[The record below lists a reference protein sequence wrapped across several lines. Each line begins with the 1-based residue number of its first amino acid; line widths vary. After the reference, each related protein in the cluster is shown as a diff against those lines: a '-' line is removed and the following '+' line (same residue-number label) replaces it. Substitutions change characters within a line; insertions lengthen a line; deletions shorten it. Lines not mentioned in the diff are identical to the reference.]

1 MDYKKLINGFK
12 SKEKR
17 VQNLLFLLG
26 VLIVTLIII
35 NSILN
40 ENEKEITG
48 SNISNVGNNKKSE
61 SMIKENNEFINVEN
75 LSYSNVHFEERLEEI
90 LSKIKGIETA
100 NVLITYSETE
110 EIIPIYNEN
119 NSISKTEEG
128 AGENKKIVKEESVTK
143 DIILDDSS
151 NILIQKKKSPKV
163 EGAIIVVKGDFDV
176 NVKTNIVSAVEAIT
190 GLASHKIQV
199 FEMGEN

>member
-17 VQNLLFLLG
+17 VQNLVFLL
-26 VLIVTLIII
+26 VLLIITLIII
-35 NSILN
+35 NGILEDD
-40 ENEKEITG
+40 ENKNTSVIN
-48 SNISNVGNNKKSE
+48 SSVSKNIS
-61 SMIKENNEFINVEN
+61 IENREDNDLVNVEN
-75 LSYSNVHFEERLEEI
+75 LSYSNTQFEEKLEEI
-90 LSKIKGIETA
+90 LSEIKGIEDA
-100 NVLITYSETE
+100 KVLITYSETE

-119 NSISKTEEG
+119 NSVSETEEG
-128 AGENKKIVKEESVTK
+128 VGENKKVVKEESITK

>member
-12 SKEKR
+12 SKEKTLE
-17 VQNLLFLLG
+17 NLVFLLII
-26 VLIVTLIII
+26 LIVTLIII

-40 ENEKEITG
+40 SDESKSEMRN
-48 SNISNVGNNKKSE
+48 GNNMSLSKNSG
-61 SMIKENNEFINVEN
+61 STENVSSLVNVEN
-75 LSYSNVHFEERLEEI
+75 LSYSNIQFEEKLEDI
-90 LSKIKGIETA
+90 LSEIKGIEDTK
-100 NVLITYSETE
+100 VLITYSETE

-119 NSISKTEEG
+119 NSISETEEG
-128 AGENKKIVKEESVTK
+128 IGENKKIVKEESISK

-163 EGAIIVVKGDFDV
+163 EGAIIVVKGNFDV
-176 NVKTNIVSAVEAIT
+176 NVETNIVSAVEAIT

>member
-1 MDYKKLINGFK
+1 MDYKKLINGFR

-17 VQNLLFLLG
+17 VQNLIFLLG

-40 ENEKEITG
+40 EDENEINS
-48 SNISNVGNNKKSE
+48 SNISSVGNDKKIE
-61 SMIKENNEFINVEN
+61 SMIKEDGEFINVEN
-75 LSYSNVHFEERLEEI
+75 LSYSNAHFEERLEEI
-90 LSKIKGIETA
+90 LSKIKGIETV

-119 NSISKTEEG
+119 NSISETEEG
-128 AGENKKIVKEESVTK
+128 VGENKKLVKEESVTK

-163 EGAIIVVKGDFDV
+163 EGAIIVVKGDYDV

>member
-17 VQNLLFLLG
+17 IENLVFLLII
-26 VLIVTLIII
+26 LIVTLIKI

-40 ENEKEITG
+40 IDESKSEMRN
-48 SNISNVGNNKKSE
+48 GNNMSLSKNSG
-61 SMIKENNEFINVEN
+61 STENVSSLVNVEN
-75 LSYSNVHFEERLEEI
+75 LSYSNIQFEEKLEDI
-90 LSKIKGIETA
+90 LSEIKGIEDTK
-100 NVLITYSETE
+100 VLITYSETE

-119 NSISKTEEG
+119 NSISETEEG
-128 AGENKKIVKEESVTK
+128 IGENKKIVKEESISK

-163 EGAIIVVKGDFDV
+163 EGAIIVVKGNFDV
-176 NVKTNIVSAVEAIT
+176 NVETNIVSAVEAIT

>member
-17 VQNLLFLLG
+17 IENLVFLLII
-26 VLIVTLIII
+26 LIITLIII
-35 NSILN
+35 NSILKSDEDKN
-40 ENEKEITG
+40 ETIDSNNMSFSKSGVSSGNESSLID
-48 SNISNVGNNKKSE
+48 
-61 SMIKENNEFINVEN
+61 VEN
-75 LSYSNVHFEERLEEI
+75 LSYSNIQFEEKLEEI
-90 LSKIKGIETA
+90 LSEIKGIEDTK
-100 NVLITYSETE
+100 VLITYSETE

-119 NSISKTEEG
+119 NSISETEEG
-128 AGENKKIVKEESVTK
+128 TGENKKIVKEESISK

-163 EGAIIVVKGDFDV
+163 EGAIIVVKGNFDV
-176 NVKTNIVSAVEAIT
+176 NVETNIVSAVEAIT

>member
-17 VQNLLFLLG
+17 IENLAFLLII
-26 VLIVTLIII
+26 LIITLIII
-35 NSILN
+35 NSILKSDEDKN
-40 ENEKEITG
+40 ETIDSNNMSFSKSGVSSGNE
-48 SNISNVGNNKKSE
+48 SSL
-61 SMIKENNEFINVEN
+61 INVEN
-75 LSYSNVHFEERLEEI
+75 LSYSNIQFEEKLEEI
-90 LSKIKGIETA
+90 LSEIKGIEDTK
-100 NVLITYSETE
+100 VLITYSETE

-119 NSISKTEEG
+119 NSISETEEG
-128 AGENKKIVKEESVTK
+128 TGENKKIVKEESISK

-163 EGAIIVVKGDFDV
+163 EGAIIVVKGNFDV
-176 NVKTNIVSAVEAIT
+176 NVETNIVSAVEAIT